1 MKRRTKMMALTGV
14 ILLAGFMVL
23 MSIGG
28 FAANPETVNV
38 SVTVPATIQMNM
50 TGMPVSY
57 GSLVPPTTDTSKTLG
72 VTISSNKDW
81 SLAVKKGGDLS
92 DGGVN
97 TIPSANFLFRGQNPG
112 AGVTIV
118 TGSYTQFGLADTTVA
133 TGTRGASRTLDVNY
147 SLLIDWNVEAAAY
160 SATHTYTATNP

>member
-1 MKRRTKMMALTGV
+1 MKRRTKMLALTGV
-14 ILLAGFMVL
+14 ILLAGFMVF
-23 MSIGG
+23 MGIGG

-38 SVTVPATIQMNM
+38 SVTVPTTLQMSM
-50 TGMPVSY
+50 TGMPVAY
-57 GSLVPPTTDTSKTLG
+57 GSIAPPATDTSKTLG

-81 SLAVKKGGDLS
+81 ALAVKKGGDLS
-92 DGGVN
+92 DGGSN
-97 TIPSANFLFRGQNPG
+97 TIPSANFMFRGQNPG

-118 TGSYTQFGLADTTVA
+118 TGSYTQFALTDTAIA

-147 SLLIDWNVEAAAY
+147 SLLIDWGIVPAAY